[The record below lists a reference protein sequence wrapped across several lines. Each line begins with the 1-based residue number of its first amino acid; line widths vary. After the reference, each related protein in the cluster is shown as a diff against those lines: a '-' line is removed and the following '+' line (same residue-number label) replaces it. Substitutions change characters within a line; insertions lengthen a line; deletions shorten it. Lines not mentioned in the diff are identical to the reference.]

1 MTELRTLLEQRGITR
16 AVVIDDV
23 FDDVPRPDELAAES
37 WSTFF
42 DDLGE
47 GGHTQLSQLFPAYET
62 TQRED
67 LQTSQA
73 FIDALW
79 TNRAAL
85 PAPARDTLFREYE
98 NTNATERAGLE
109 ALITAL
115 TALGLTCT
123 RMGRDLREEARTA
136 ELIFVDLFLGYQQT
150 EDDIQRAIR
159 RVSDLVGHRI
169 QSPPLVVLMS
179 RSPRLQEKRDEFRD
193 TAGLLG
199 TIFRVIGK
207 TDLAK
212 DGTLENILLRLATH
226 FPDAQRVARFVHA
239 WDSGLN
245 DARKRFI
252 QLLRRLDLPDLAQIH
267 ALLLEFEGERLGDY
281 LLDVADRVLQHE
293 IERNDDTIAASLE
306 LNAIDVTKYP
316 APHLRGSPDLQELVH
331 RMIFLNP
338 RRLSLTETNGVPDIR
353 FGDVLRWAGTG
364 GTLTP
369 RVSLVITPACD
380 LVRRG
385 AQRVMLLSGMLEPLV
400 PGSWTYAGQ
409 PTRTP
414 ITILPDGSRM
424 WISWDLKDV
433 QTLSWTDL
441 DIQLANNGPLRR
453 IGRLRELYALELQQK
468 LLSDF
473 GRVGQ
478 LAPMPAY
485 FPVLAS
491 VFYVGTDGRARQL
504 LQDELESA
512 VYVGRAIR
520 PQPVHRLVLSEQA
533 CDRMRDAVQVLDST
547 LVHTAARASVN
558 DIKADRIFFAKFE
571 RGEIELST
579 DYGKSKTLKSV
590 DESKVYATIIRGGD
604 LTAGTETAN
613 DMRRSALLVK
623 VADVGTAN
631 AEEAG

>member
-1 MTELRTLLEQRGITR
+1 MTELRALLEQRGITR

-47 GGHTQLSQLFPAYET
+47 DGHVHLSRLYPAYDET
-62 TQRED
+62 SRED
-67 LQTSQA
+67 LLTSQA

-79 TNRAAL
+79 ANRAEL
-85 PAPARDTLFREYE
+85 PAAARDTLFREYE
-98 NTNATERAGLE
+98 NTNAMERAGLE

-123 RMGRDLREEARTA
+123 RMGRDLQEEARTA

-150 EDDIQRAIR
+150 EDDVQRAIR

-239 WDSGLN
+239 WDKGLD

-267 ALLLEFEGERLGDY
+267 ALLLEFEGEKLGDY

-293 IERNDDTIAASLE
+293 IERDGDTIAASLE
-306 LNAIDVTKYP
+306 LNAMDVTKYP

-338 RRLSLTETNGVPDIR
+338 RRLSLTETNRVPDIR
-353 FGDVLRWAGTG
+353 FGDVLRSARENGQATDQ
-364 GTLTP
+364 
-369 RVSLVITPACD
+369 VSLVITPACD

-385 AQRVMLLSGMLEPLV
+385 AQRVLLLSGKLEPLI
-400 PGSWTYAGQ
+400 PGSWTYAAQ

-414 ITILPDGSRM
+414 IAILPDGSRM
-424 WISWDLKDV
+424 WVSWDLKNV
-433 QTLSWTDL
+433 QSLSWADL
-441 DIQLANNGPLRR
+441 DAALANNGRLRR

-478 LAPMPAY
+478 FAPMPAY

-491 VFYVGTDGRARQL
+491 VFYVGTDGNAKQL
-504 LQDELESA
+504 IQDELESA
-512 VYVGRAIR
+512 VYVGRATKPR
-520 PQPVHRLVLSEQA
+520 VHRLVLSEQA
-533 CDRMRDAVQVLDST
+533 CDQIRDAVQTLGSN
-547 LVHTAARASVN
+547 LVHPAARTSFE
-558 DIKADRIFFAKFE
+558 DIKAERTFFLRFE
-571 RGEIELST
+571 RGDIELPIEL
-579 DYGKSKTLKSV
+579 GKNTTLKSE
-590 DESKVYATIIRGGD
+590 DNSKVYATIIRGGD
-604 LTAGTETAN
+604 LAAGTETAN
-613 DMRRSALLVK
+613 DMRRSALLLK
-623 VADVGTAN
+623 IADVEASN

>member
-23 FDDVPRPDELAAES
+23 FDDAPRPDELAAES

-47 GGHTQLSQLFPAYET
+47 GGHTQLGQLYPAYET
-62 TQRED
+62 TERED
-67 LQTSQA
+67 LLASQA

-79 TNRAAL
+79 ADRQAL
-85 PAPARDTLFREYE
+85 PATARDTLFREYE
-98 NTNATERAGLE
+98 NTNATERAGLQ
-109 ALITAL
+109 ALVTAL

-123 RMGRDLREEARTA
+123 TMGRDLREEARTA

-150 EDDIQRAIR
+150 EDDIQRAIC

-169 QSPPLVVLMS
+169 QTPPLVVLMS

-199 TIFRVIGK
+199 TIFRVVSK

-212 DGTLENILLRLATH
+212 DGTLENILVRLATH

-245 DARKRFI
+245 QARERFI

-267 ALLLEFEGERLGDY
+267 ALLLEFEGEKLGDY

-293 IERNDDTIAASLE
+293 IERNADTIAASLQ

-353 FGDVLRWAGTG
+353 FGDVLRWAGTD

-385 AQRVMLLSGMLEPLV
+385 AQRVMLLSGKLEPLV
-400 PGSWTYAGQ
+400 PRSWTYAGQ

-414 ITILPDGSRM
+414 ITILPDDSRM
-424 WISWDLKDV
+424 WVNWDLKDV
-433 QTLSWTDL
+433 QTLSWADL
-441 DIQLANNGPLRR
+441 DTQLAKNGPLRR

-468 LLSDF
+468 LLADF

-491 VFYVGTDGRARQL
+491 VFYVDTDGKAKQL

-512 VYVGRAIR
+512 VYVGRATG
-520 PQPVHRLVLSEQA
+520 PQAVHRLVLSEQS
-533 CDRMRDAVQVLDST
+533 CDRMREAVQALDSN
-547 LVHTAARASVN
+547 LVHTAARMSVN

-571 RGEIELST
+571 RGEIELSIEH
-579 DYGKSKTLKSV
+579 GKSKTLKSA
-590 DESKVYATIIRGGD
+590 DDTKVYATIIRGGD
-604 LTAGTETAN
+604 LAVGTETAKE
-613 DMRRSALLVK
+613 MRRSALLLK
-623 VADVGTAN
+623 VADVGTAS

>member
-1 MTELRTLLEQRGITR
+1 MTDLRTLLEQRGITQ

-23 FDDVPRPDELAAES
+23 FDEVPRPDELAAES

-47 GGHTQLSQLFPAYET
+47 NGHAQLGQLYPAYET
-62 TQRED
+62 TERED
-67 LQTSQA
+67 LLASQA

-79 TNRAAL
+79 ENRAAL
-85 PAPARDTLFREYE
+85 PVPARDTLFREYE
-98 NTNATERAGLE
+98 NTNAIERAGLE

-123 RMGRDLREEARTA
+123 RMGRDERDEARTA
-136 ELIFVDLFLGYQQT
+136 ELIFVDLFLGYQQLV
-150 EDDIQRAIR
+150 DDIKRAIE
-159 RVSDLVGHRI
+159 RVKALVANRI
-169 QSPPLVVLMS
+169 QTPPLVVLMS

-199 TIFRVIGK
+199 TIFRVVSK

-212 DGTLENILLRLATH
+212 EGTLENILFRLATH
-226 FPDAQRVARFVHA
+226 LPDAQRVARFVHA
-239 WDSGLN
+239 WDNGLN
-245 DARKRFI
+245 QARGRFI

-267 ALLLEFEGERLGDY
+267 ALLLEFEGEKLGDY

-293 IERNDDTIAASLE
+293 IERDGDTIAASLE

-353 FGDVLRWAGTG
+353 FGDVLRWAGADG
-364 GTLTP
+364 VLTV

-385 AQRVMLLSGMLEPLV
+385 AQRVMLLSGKLEPLV

-409 PTRTP
+409 SMRTP

-424 WISWDLKDV
+424 WVSWDLKDV

-441 DIQLANNGPLRR
+441 DAQLANNGLLRR

-468 LLSDF
+468 LLADF

-491 VFYVGTDGRARQL
+491 VFYVGTDGKAKQL
-504 LQDELESA
+504 ILDELESA
-512 VYVGRAIR
+512 VYVGRATK

-533 CDRMRDAVQVLDST
+533 CDRMRDAVQALDSN
-547 LVHTAARASVN
+547 LVHTAARTSVN

-579 DYGKSKTLKSV
+579 EHGKSKTLKSA
-590 DESKVYATIIRGGD
+590 DDSKVYATIIRGGD
-604 LTAGTETAN
+604 LAAGAETAN
-613 DMRRSALLVK
+613 DMRRSALLLK
-623 VADVGTAN
+623 VADVGTAS

>member
-1 MTELRTLLEQRGITR
+1 MTDLRTLLEQRGIRR

-47 GGHTQLSQLFPAYET
+47 NGHVQLSKLYPPYEAT
-62 TQRED
+62 ERED
-67 LQTSQA
+67 LQASQP
-73 FIDALW
+73 FIDVLW
-79 TNRAAL
+79 ANRQAL
-85 PAPARDTLFREYE
+85 PVAQRDALFREYE
-98 NTNATERAGLE
+98 NTNATERARLE
-109 ALITAL
+109 ALIAAL

-123 RMGRDLREEARTA
+123 TMGRDLREEARTA

-150 EDDIQRAIR
+150 EDDIQRAIS
-159 RVSDLVGHRI
+159 RVSDLVARRT

-179 RSPRLQEKRDEFRD
+179 SSPRLQEKRDQFRD

-199 TIFRVIGK
+199 TIFRVVSK

-212 DGTLENILLRLATH
+212 DGALENTLLRLATH
-226 FPDAQRVARFVHA
+226 YPDAQRVARFVHA
-239 WDSGLN
+239 WDSGL
-245 DARKRFI
+245 DRARKRFI

-267 ALLLEFEGERLGDY
+267 ALLLEFEGKELGDY

-293 IERNDDTIAASLE
+293 IERDGDTIAASLE

-331 RMIFLNP
+331 RMIYLNP
-338 RRLSLTETNGVPDIR
+338 CRLSLTETNGVPDIR
-353 FGDVLRWAGTG
+353 FGDVLRWSGADGA
-364 GTLTP
+364 LTA

-385 AQRVMLLSGMLEPLV
+385 AQRVMLLSGKLEFLV
-400 PGSWTYAGQ
+400 PGSWTYAAQ

-414 ITILPDGSRM
+414 IIILPDGSRM
-424 WISWDLKDV
+424 WVSWDLKDV
-433 QTLSWTDL
+433 ETLSWVDL
-441 DIQLANNGPLRR
+441 DAQLANNGPLRR
-453 IGRLRELYALELQQK
+453 IGRLRALYALELQQK
-468 LLSDF
+468 LLADF

-491 VFYVGTDGRARQL
+491 VFYVGTDGKAKPL
-504 LQDELESA
+504 IQDELESA
-512 VYVGRAIR
+512 VYVGRATR
-520 PQPVHRLVLSEQA
+520 SQPVHRLVLGEQA
-533 CDRMRDAVQVLDST
+533 CDRIRDAVQALDSS
-547 LVHTAARASVN
+547 LVHPTARASVN
-558 DIKADRIFFAKFE
+558 DIKADRIFFARFE

-579 DYGKSKTLKSV
+579 EHGKPKPIKSA
-590 DESKVYATIIRGGD
+590 DDSKVHATIIRGGD
-604 LTAGTETAN
+604 LAAGAETAN
-613 DMRRSALLVK
+613 DMRRSALLIK

-631 AEEAG
+631 AKEAG